1 MRDAE
6 TMTDLLK
13 IFETPSNSVVSV
25 FKSSSASLQEI
36 EVMTDLTGDEVA
48 AEVGLKDVETTT
60 DDLALTVLEMTN
72 DLDYMNL
79 KLLED
84 ERERKME
91 HSDGVGIVSER
102 DDNMLPE
109 ESSDGV
115 YGDLLE
121 RMYICLGIAPVEIRK
136 LGEAENETPADDK
149 KVVKD
154 VTEVVK
160 KEEVM
165 VESKSEL
172 LESLKSEEFET
183 PSADDAESTDNLSQI
198 RSSSMRSTLRES
210 MDNSEIVEGVME
222 VNYEEDVKEE
232 ESVEVV
238 VEEPEEH
245 PPFEEGVPEDEDIV
259 QEDNVEE
266 PIIDVDEINEGPVY
280 IELNETYH
288 FRELFDVDESEV
300 YVEENINFE
309 SEDDVYREQ
318 EAKGSYEQR
327 YTINIK
333 GGEEIEKEESPTD
346 VPVGR
351 GTLSEDAITVIDRE
365 SDTDLYRSSLLAAV
379 VVDEKYQSIIEKQ
392 FSDEEV
398 QQFHEDDQE
407 LADTV
412 EIDKLAG
419 ELVDDYLDT
428 FTEID
433 LNYPRYD
440 DEWEI
445 PRVIEALCEDQSV
458 DIRLALSRFEH
469 EWEQSRNCDN
479 QNAERCE
486 IANWAEKLCSSRH
499 YSQADRDCLKEVLK
513 KITSNLDHLDKLEEY
528 LESKKYS
535 ENITSPDEYV
545 ELEKEVEIFG
555 DDQKTKKAIEVL
567 KNILINRVLSAR
579 DLLLPS
585 GVEPVVSETSTTLND
600 SESVVESTNYSDIKS
615 GELEKSVV
623 DTGTSSFDKILLE
636 KISHT
641 SSEIDGSEYISSKI
655 PHSKFPYLKT
665 RKFPFMRKI
674 SHKARVLKYLSRDCD
689 FGASKRLKSVKLQ
702 KSRMASIVE
711 KCVGKVDFNLIHYRR
726 CQFKRKLTL
735 ISDRKMM
742 YNTYF
747 SYGFGSKPDKSLPIM
762 GKKLEYDS
770 KDDDCKENAVFSGC
784 ETCFDTHSSLSSLS
798 NDLRHPLFSEESI
811 DSLEIADKKYN
822 EDECNVKL
830 MQIREEI
837 KNSKKYTPLKEK
849 QMMPRFKEIDT
860 VELSLPNM
868 TRIHNRRVRHL
879 KNVVTGNWTDSMTS
893 FPSLENFRG
902 SKFECD
908 SSLDDNFKK
917 PDVKLPEIPE
927 QRTIIFD
934 DSHSVKS
941 SSSRH
946 TSNEKLK
953 LPAIKP
959 KERSISSKKSSEGKR
974 SSSVRPVPLCVK
986 LSKEF
991 SDQNFEIRKVTK
1003 RNNDN
1008 YRMVANL
1015 KCDYRV
1021 RR

>member
-1 MRDAE
+1 MSSRDSQGNTKEDKHLKYDIVDGQRKTVEKNFTVQKPGTTGNSQKQRTSNDGSVKQKSDNEKTKTKAVENKETKPMIIKKHVKNLKQSKRNFTNIFRPVTMRDAE

-25 FKSSSASLQEI
+25 FKSSPASLQEI

-48 AEVGLKDVETTT
+48 GEVGLKDVETTT

-91 HSDGVGIVSER
+91 YSDGVGGVLER
-102 DDNMLPE
+102 DNNMLPE

-136 LGEAENETPADDK
+136 LGEAENETPADNK

-154 VTEVVK
+154 VTEVEK
-160 KEEVM
+160 EEEVM

-245 PPFEEGVPEDEDIV
+245 PSFEEGVPEDEDIV

-327 YTINIK
+327 YTFNIK
-333 GGEEIEKEESPTD
+333 GGEEIEKEESPND
-346 VPVGR
+346 ILVR
-351 GTLSEDAITVIDRE
+351 RATLSEDAITVIDRE

-419 ELVDDYLDT
+419 EVSDDYLDT
-428 FTEID
+428 FTELD

-458 DIRLALSRFEH
+458 GKILRDFGLLEELEDNEKSSHPTIATSETDSIIIGGHDSSMISFLDKATKYADQITDLSGLEAATWKASNQFRVSMIYNEEPGSHINENDIHAL
-469 EWEQSRNCDN
+469 
-479 QNAERCE
+479 
-486 IANWAEKLCSSRH
+486 
-499 YSQADRDCLKEVLK
+499 LK
-513 KITSNLDHLDKLEEY
+513 K
-528 LESKKYS
+528 
-535 ENITSPDEYV
+535 
-545 ELEKEVEIFG
+545 
-555 DDQKTKKAIEVL
+555 
-567 KNILINRVLSAR
+567 
-579 DLLLPS
+579 
-585 GVEPVVSETSTTLND
+585 
-600 SESVVESTNYSDIKS
+600 
-615 GELEKSVV
+615 
-623 DTGTSSFDKILLE
+623 
-636 KISHT
+636 
-641 SSEIDGSEYISSKI
+641 
-655 PHSKFPYLKT
+655 
-665 RKFPFMRKI
+665 
-674 SHKARVLKYLSRDCD
+674 
-689 FGASKRLKSVKLQ
+689 
-702 KSRMASIVE
+702 
-711 KCVGKVDFNLIHYRR
+711 
-726 CQFKRKLTL
+726 
-735 ISDRKMM
+735 
-742 YNTYF
+742 
-747 SYGFGSKPDKSLPIM
+747 
-762 GKKLEYDS
+762 
-770 KDDDCKENAVFSGC
+770 
-784 ETCFDTHSSLSSLS
+784 
-798 NDLRHPLFSEESI
+798 EESA
-811 DSLEIADKKYN
+811 SA
-822 EDECNVKL
+822 
-830 MQIREEI
+830 
-837 KNSKKYTPLKEK
+837 
-849 QMMPRFKEIDT
+849 
-860 VELSLPNM
+860 
-868 TRIHNRRVRHL
+868 
-879 KNVVTGNWTDSMTS
+879 
-893 FPSLENFRG
+893 
-902 SKFECD
+902 
-908 SSLDDNFKK
+908 
-917 PDVKLPEIPE
+917 
-927 QRTIIFD
+927 
-934 DSHSVKS
+934 
-941 SSSRH
+941 
-946 TSNEKLK
+946 
-953 LPAIKP
+953 
-959 KERSISSKKSSEGKR
+959 
-974 SSSVRPVPLCVK
+974 
-986 LSKEF
+986 
-991 SDQNFEIRKVTK
+991 
-1003 RNNDN
+1003 
-1008 YRMVANL
+1008 
-1015 KCDYRV
+1015 
-1021 RR
+1021 